1 MTSHTRL
8 KHVKGGTSKKDLVN
22 SLSQVKEDSV
32 ARFISSGERLE
43 TEEEALISG
52 NPLIRHITP
61 HLQAMTASE
70 LVHLLK
76 ADVLQV
82 MTDVQNEQQ
91 IEEKLESSKN
101 SSCDDH

>member
-1 MTSHTRL
+1 
-8 KHVKGGTSKKDLVN
+8 
-22 SLSQVKEDSV
+22 
-32 ARFISSGERLE
+32 
-43 TEEEALISG
+43 
-52 NPLIRHITP
+52 
-61 HLQAMTASE
+61 MTACE

-91 IEEKLESSKN
+91 IEEKLETSQN